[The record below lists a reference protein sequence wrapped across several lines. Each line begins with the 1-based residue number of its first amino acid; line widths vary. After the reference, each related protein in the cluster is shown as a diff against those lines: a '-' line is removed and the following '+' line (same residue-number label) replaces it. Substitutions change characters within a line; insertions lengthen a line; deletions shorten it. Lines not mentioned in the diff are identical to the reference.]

1 MGTSGIILGEARTFS
16 PSTASV
22 SHWMVQRTDNARTLS
37 LGSTNVTIGP
47 RSDFCLNRVEV
58 DTASPRFAKISNTRF
73 RSLVFLT

>member
-1 MGTSGIILGEARTFS
+1 
-16 PSTASV
+16 
-22 SHWMVQRTDNARTLS
+22 MVQRTDNARTLS